1 MFGEFIAAVSR
12 TVNRFGFEVP
22 CLPGRPARPGE
33 KAAAERDLI
42 IASNRLSSSSDY
54 DERKQL
60 AGELAAALGRFLALE

>member
-1 MFGEFIAAVSR
+1 MFGEFIAAVTR
-12 TVNRFGFEVP
+12 TVSRFNVEIPYF
-22 CLPGRPARPGE
+22 PGRPALPGE
-33 KAAAERDLI
+33 KAAAERDLV